1 MVERI
6 KDWLYGIKA
15 DKLLHF
21 ICGLIVAQVFFAL
34 LNIGCV
40 KRVSL
45 LVSLLLSTI
54 VAGAKELIDIRCG
67 VPSWKDFAA
76 SMIGIVV
83 GLLIMLCV

>member
-6 KDWLYGIKA
+6 MDWLYGIKA

-21 ICGLIVAQVFFAL
+21 IGGLLVVQVFFAL

-40 KRVSL
+40 KWVSV
-45 LVSLLLSTI
+45 LVSLLLSAV
-54 VAGAKELIDIRCG
+54 VAGTKELIDICCG

-76 SMIGIVV
+76 SMVGVIV